1 MRRCCRAIK
10 SAQETWCCWLV
21 RNKFKYYH
29 NTKSVIING
38 FTWFMRCCCHIIKLS
53 GNQLFCR
60 KTEIG
65 RQVVSVPIPV
75 AMGNMGIYWPSAP
88 KYKSF
93 SRSAP
98 PLKKIVK
105 HCFSSQAQQ
114 LKLGQRLRLCAVNSN
129 EVIGPTKGKVKVIRF
144 IKNGNLHRT

>member
-1 MRRCCRAIK
+1 MKKKMSTGSSK
-10 SAQETWCCWLV
+10 SKAPSLLCSLSLRGAVVGLLKVTINSHLQKHSFLFVGCCWFV

-60 KTEIG
+60 KAEIG
-65 RQVVSVPIPV
+65 QLVSVPIPV
-75 AMGNMGIYWPSAP
+75 AMGNMWIYWPSAP

-105 HCFSSQAQQ
+105 HCFSSQGQQ
-114 LKLGQRLRLCAVNSN
+114 MKLG
-129 EVIGPTKGKVKVIRF
+129 
-144 IKNGNLHRT
+144 